1 MIDLNRF
8 VSNDGRALPI
18 FLLLDCSGSMS
29 GEKINTLNAAVVD
42 MINDFK
48 SEHLSEVNIQICI
61 VTFGNQAVLHTDL

>member
-1 MIDLNRF
+1 MIELNRF
-8 VSNDGRALPI
+8 VSNDGRPLPI

-48 SEHLSEVNIQICI
+48 SQHLSEVYI
-61 VTFGNQAVLHTDL
+61 

>member
-1 MIDLNRF
+1 MINLDKF

-29 GEKINTLNAAVVD
+29 GEKIETLNNAVID

-48 SEHLSEVNIQICI
+48 SERLLEVNIQMCANKQKKTTTNRLPI
-61 VTFGNQAVLHTDL
+61 